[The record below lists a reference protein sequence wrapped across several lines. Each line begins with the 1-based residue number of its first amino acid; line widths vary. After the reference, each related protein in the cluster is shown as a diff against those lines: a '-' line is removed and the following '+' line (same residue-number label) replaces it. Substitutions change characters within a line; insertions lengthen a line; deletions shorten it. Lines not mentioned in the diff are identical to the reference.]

1 MFVLFRSTGCRLS
14 YCLFSAL
21 RRQFNRLYTC
31 AYNPHIYKAAEHFLF
46 SVFIFFFYFYTLPVW
61 KLTCSQK
68 DATPLLKYSPE
79 VLSLLLYASI

>member
-46 SVFIFFFYFYTLPVW
+46 SVFIFFLLLHPASLETDLQSEGCY
-61 KLTCSQK
+61 
-68 DATPLLKYSPE
+68 TPLKIL
-79 VLSLLLYASI
+79 A

>member
-46 SVFIFFFYFYTLPVW
+46 SVFFFFFLLLHPASLETDLQSEGCY
-61 KLTCSQK
+61 
-68 DATPLLKYSPE
+68 TPLKIL
-79 VLSLLLYASI
+79 A

>member
-21 RRQFNRLYTC
+21 KRQFNKQYIC

-46 SVFIFFFYFYTLPVW
+46 SVLFFVFFTF
-61 KLTCSQK
+61 
-68 DATPLLKYSPE
+68 TPCQFGN
-79 VLSLLLYASI
+79 